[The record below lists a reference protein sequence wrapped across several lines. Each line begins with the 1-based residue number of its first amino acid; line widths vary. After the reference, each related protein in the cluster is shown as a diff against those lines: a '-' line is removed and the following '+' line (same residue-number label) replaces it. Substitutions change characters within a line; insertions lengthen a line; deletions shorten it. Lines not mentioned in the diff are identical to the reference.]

1 MGRDDLEQLFASIIY
16 IYICLFIAFGF
27 WDLRPFDSI
36 QSNCRHFQVPRSSQ
50 CQFHLHSTE
59 AASSHPT
66 QQLRFSGSG
75 CAFFTTEEWP
85 WCKAIGAS
93 RLHDMSVLLIW
104 KIKWP
109 VFKNMKIIYI
119 MEYERISSFMH
130 IVGLCQCCC
139 GLPCFPWANVAT
151 RYKIYPFLEF
161 LSRIMSATLSQ
172 PSDCWLK
179 DMMCSYIQMHHGL
192 CSPWGSRVY
201 IIWQICLESLHVC
214 TTISIYCFLSSG
226 FWHLC
231 CRIFTL

>member
-1 MGRDDLEQLFASIIY
+1 MIY
-16 IYICLFIAFGF
+16 VYICLLIAFGF

-59 AASSHPT
+59 AASSHQT

-139 GLPCFPWANVAT
+139 GLPLLSMSECSNSLQDLPLLGVLVAHYVCYT
-151 RYKIYPFLEF
+151 QPTIRL
-161 LSRIMSATLSQ
+161 LAQRHDVLLHSNASRIVQPLGIPCVYYMTDLS
-172 PSDCWLK
+172 W
-179 DMMCSYIQMHHGL
+179 
-192 CSPWGSRVY
+192 
-201 IIWQICLESLHVC
+201 
-214 TTISIYCFLSSG
+214 
-226 FWHLC
+226 
-231 CRIFTL
+231 IFACMYN